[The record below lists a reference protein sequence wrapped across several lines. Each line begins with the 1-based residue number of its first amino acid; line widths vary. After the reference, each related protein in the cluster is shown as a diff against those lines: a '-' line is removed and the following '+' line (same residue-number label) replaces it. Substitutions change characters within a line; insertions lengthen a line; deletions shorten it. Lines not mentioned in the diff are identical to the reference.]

1 MAKKKEITVTFW
13 NGCIESVEN
22 VPRGQT
28 VITRDID
35 EDGEEP
41 EIIRRWY
48 SDRTSKRITK
58 EEAVHNLKKDEV
70 VFTGFTYPDPS
81 KRNNAAI

>member
-28 VITRDID
+28 GITRDID
-35 EDGEEP
+35 EDGEER
-41 EIIRRWY
+41 EIIRRLY
-48 SDRTSKRITK
+48 PDGTSERIT
-58 EEAVHNLKKDEV
+58 EEEVAYGQKKDEV
-70 VFTGFTYPDPS
+70 VSTGFTYPEPY
-81 KRNNAAI
+81 KA

>member
-28 VITRDID
+28 VNTRDID
-35 EDGEEP
+35 EDGEER

-48 SDRTSKRITK
+48 PGRDK
-58 EEAVHNLKKDEV
+58 
-70 VFTGFTYPDPS
+70 
-81 KRNNAAI
+81 

>member
-1 MAKKKEITVTFW
+1 MKEITMTFY

-22 VPRGQT
+22 IPRDQT

-35 EDGEEP
+35 EDGEER

-48 SDRTSKRITK
+48 SDGTSEQITK
-58 EEAVHNLKKDEV
+58 EEAAHGQKKDEV
-70 VFTGFTYPDPS
+70 VSTGFTYPETL
-81 KRNNAAI
+81 